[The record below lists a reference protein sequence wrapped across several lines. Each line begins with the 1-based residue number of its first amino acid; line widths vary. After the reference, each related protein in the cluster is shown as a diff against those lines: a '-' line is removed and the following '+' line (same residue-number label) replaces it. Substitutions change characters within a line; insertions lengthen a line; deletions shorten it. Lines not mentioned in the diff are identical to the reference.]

1 MRPMSLYESLDSTGE
16 VSLKVLFETP
26 DQIEGENSLD
36 LNQVAFLVCRG
47 GWPRA
52 TGLEGEVALEQA
64 FDYYDAVVK
73 SDISRADGV
82 IRNPE
87 RVKRLMRSYARN
99 QGSQATNTLLKFDGS
114 DWGWRLRVQK
124 AGWSIC
130 SSDRL
135 PEGLI
140 E

>member
-36 LNQVAFLVCRG
+36 LNKVAFLVCRG

-52 TGLEGEVALEQA
+52 TDLKGEVALEQA

-73 SDISRADGV
+73 SDISRADG
-82 IRNPE
+82 ITRNPE

-99 QGSQATNTLLKFDGS
+99 QGSQATNTLLKDDIMANDAESLDTDTVYSYINALKKFS
-114 DWGWRLRVQK
+114 
-124 AGWSIC
+124 
-130 SSDRL
+130 
-135 PEGLI
+135 
-140 E
+140 